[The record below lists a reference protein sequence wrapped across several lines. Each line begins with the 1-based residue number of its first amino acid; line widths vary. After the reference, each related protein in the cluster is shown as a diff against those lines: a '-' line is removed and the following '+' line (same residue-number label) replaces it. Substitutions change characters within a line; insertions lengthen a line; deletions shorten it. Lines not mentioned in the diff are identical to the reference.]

1 MKDLLIGAIDLYDW
15 SNVKVWAK
23 SIRESGFTGDVALLT
38 YRVKNQPELYDR
50 CKELNIDLYD
60 ATYDS
65 FGRQIDH
72 NAGGRDTQC
81 HQLRFFHAWELLKEF
96 PLYRY
101 VIMTDVKD
109 VWFQQNPFRWL
120 EKSYDG
126 RVVASSENISYKYES
141 WGYDNLLQGFGRIIS
156 NIAVEK
162 EWEIYN
168 VGVLGGKADE
178 MKRLFLS
185 IYNITYGRYIPSDQS
200 AFNVIVHETSP
211 SMFFKTTHSVNWA
224 CQCGTTLDPTKQQY
238 SYYWTSAP
246 PQIYNNSVITPSGL
260 EYAIVHQ
267 WDRVPVLKN
276 YLENKY

>member
-1 MKDLLIGAIDLYDW
+1 MEKDLLIGAIDLYDW

-81 HQLRFFHAWELLKEF
+81 HQLRFFHAWELLKEL

-109 VWFQQNPFRWL
+109 VWFQQNPFEWL
-120 EKSYDG
+120 KYGYDG
-126 RVVASSENISYKYES
+126 RIIASSENVRYKHES
-141 WGYDNLLQGFGRIIS
+141 WGYDNLYQGFGGIIS
-156 NIAVEK
+156 RMAVEN

-168 VGVLGGKADE
+168 VGVLAGKSDQ
-178 MKRLFLS
+178 MKKLFLS
-185 IYNITYGRYIPSDQS
+185 IYNMTYGRYIPSDQS
-200 AFNVIVHETSP
+200 SFNVIIHETNP
-211 SMFFKTTHSVNWA
+211 SMFFKANHTVNWA
-224 CQCGTTLDPTKQQY
+224 CQCGTTLDPLKQFKDH
-238 SYYWTSAP
+238 WTHAGP
-246 PQIYNNSVITPSGL
+246 EIYNNSVINSFGQQ
-260 EYAIVHQ
+260 YAIVHQ
-267 WDRVPVLKN
+267 WDRVPELKK